1 MRDVIGTWRLVRV
14 SATNEDGSP
23 TAAPP
28 YGGENAQGRLTLG
41 ADGRMMAVLCDGTKT
56 MGVGRTREYL
66 SYCGNFTYD
75 GCQLITKV
83 DAASNLARLNT
94 EQVRDVSFEDDL
106 MLLRPPQSAYR
117 GNLEQRVLVW
127 EPIAKV

>member
-1 MRDVIGTWRLVRV
+1 MQDVIGTWQLVRV

-75 GCQLITKV
+75 GRQLITKV

-94 EQVRDVSFEDDL
+94 EQVRDVSFEEDL
-106 MLLRPPQSAYR
+106 MLLRPPLSAYR

-127 EPIAKV
+127 EQIAKV

>member
-75 GCQLITKV
+75 GRQLITKV

-127 EPIAKV
+127 EQIAKV

>member
-1 MRDVIGTWRLVRV
+1 MRDVIGTWQLVRV

-127 EPIAKV
+127 EQIAKV

>member
-23 TAAPP
+23 TVVPP

-41 ADGRMMAVLCDGTKT
+41 ADGRMMALLCDGTKT
-56 MGVGRTREYL
+56 MGDGRTREYL

-75 GCQLITKV
+75 GRQFITKV
-83 DAASNLARLNT
+83 DAASNLPRLNT
-94 EQVRDVSFEDDL
+94 EHVRDVSFEEDL
-106 MLLRPPQSAYR
+106 MLLCPSLWAYR
-117 GNLEQRVLVW
+117 GNPEQRVLVW
-127 EPIAKV
+127 EQIAKV

>member
-127 EPIAKV
+127 EQIAKV

>member
-75 GCQLITKV
+75 GRQLITKV

>member
-28 YGGENAQGRLTLG
+28 YGGETAQGRLTLG
-41 ADGRMMAVLCDGTKT
+41 ADGRMMAVLCDGTVM
-56 MGVGRTREYL
+56 MGDGRTREYL

-75 GCQLITKV
+75 GRQLITKV
-83 DAASNLARLNT
+83 DAASDPARLNT

-106 MLLRPPQSAYR
+106 MLLRPPLSAYR
-117 GNLEQRVLVW
+117 GNLEHRVLVW

>member
-94 EQVRDVSFEDDL
+94 EQVRDVSFEEDL
-106 MLLRPPQSAYR
+106 MLLRPPLSAYR

-127 EPIAKV
+127 EQIAKV